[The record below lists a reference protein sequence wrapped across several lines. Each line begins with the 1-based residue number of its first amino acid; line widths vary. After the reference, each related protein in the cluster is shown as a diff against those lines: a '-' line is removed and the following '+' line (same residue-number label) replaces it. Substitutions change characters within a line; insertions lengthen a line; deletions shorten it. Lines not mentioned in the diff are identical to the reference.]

1 MRVGV
6 PVIRSELK
14 LKLSQGRC
22 RVRAVSQS
30 AATPP
35 SLIGTFTV
43 SGVQLVLS
51 GWMRPEM
58 RISCASDWSCP
69 IKRLSSNR
77 CELAARRVSTF
88 LKSSLASPL
97 LGAKRGLSSSDFRLV
112 RGTCAMNGDRT
123 VQFRAEV
130 SPFLDL
136 RARFRS
142 AISRAAR

>member
-22 RVRAVSQS
+22 RVRAVSQP

-77 CELAARRVSTF
+77 CELAARRF
-88 LKSSLASPL
+88 
-97 LGAKRGLSSSDFRLV
+97 
-112 RGTCAMNGDRT
+112 
-123 VQFRAEV
+123 
-130 SPFLDL
+130 
-136 RARFRS
+136 
-142 AISRAAR
+142 